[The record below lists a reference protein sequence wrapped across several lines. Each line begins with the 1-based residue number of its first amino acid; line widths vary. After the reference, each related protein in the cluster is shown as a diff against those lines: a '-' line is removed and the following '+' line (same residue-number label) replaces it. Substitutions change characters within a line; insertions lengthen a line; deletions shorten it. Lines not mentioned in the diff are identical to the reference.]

1 MITFGRMNQLSIT
14 EIVQLWNRSFTGYLI
29 PVQMTESL
37 LLARLGKLKI
47 SPRHSVVAYKEGRA
61 VGFVSQAIETIG
73 GKRIAWNGGTGVVPE
88 ERGTGVGAALVA
100 EALRV
105 LKTEKV
111 DMATLEAIETNTPA
125 IRLYEK
131 MGYHIVSPL
140 YFYSLSKASV
150 HAPASSTPTHRY
162 RHTVVRGMES
172 VPFVPTVIP
181 WQNHPDVMTQPEVWV
196 GTHGNEVGGYI
207 LFERRKNAE
216 GRHQLMMFQLAV
228 RSDAYAVEF
237 IEQRI
242 QAHPA
247 DHYQTF
253 NLVASPTLCQAL
265 ERVGFEK
272 QRGQVWMHQELNA

>member
-1 MITFGRMNQLSIT
+1 MITFRRMNQLSIV
-14 EIVQLWNRSFTGYLI
+14 EIVELWNRSFTGYLI

-47 SPRHSVVAYKEGRA
+47 STRHSVVAYKENRA
-61 VGFVSQAIETIG
+61 VGFVAQAIESMA

-105 LKTEKV
+105 LKTESV

-140 YFYSLSKASV
+140 YFYALSKESV

-162 RHTVVRGMES
+162 RHTVAQAMETI
-172 VPFVPTVIP
+172 PFVPAVTP
-181 WQNHPDVMTQPEVWV
+181 WQNHPDVMTQPEVWL
-196 GTHGNEVGGYI
+196 GYQGDEARGYILYI

-216 GRHQLMMFQLAV
+216 GKHQLMVFQLAV
-228 RSDAYAVEF
+228 RSDAYAVEL
-237 IEQRI
+237 IEQWI

-247 DHYQTF
+247 DQYQTF

-272 QRGQVWMHQELNA
+272 QRGQVWMHK